1 MLTNSTI
8 LVTGGTGLVGMLFS
22 RPPSAAAI
30 TSNDL
35 NSDGRGTLYTLHESE
50 VTAVDVLT
58 GATDGQVTEIR
69 QGPLEVGDQVIT
81 SAAPER

>member
-1 MLTNSTI
+1 M
-8 LVTGGTGLVGMLFS
+8 GMLFS

-30 TSNDL
+30 TSNES
-35 NSDGRGTLYTLHESE
+35 NTDGKGTLYTLRENE
-50 VTAVDVLT
+50 VTALEVLI

-69 QGPLEVGDQVIT
+69 QGALEAGDQVIT